1 MTGFEFN
8 GKEYEL
14 KYSMKRIE
22 MIESVTDMPTM
33 AALQKYRGM
42 LSLQPV
48 SYTHLL
54 KCYFQN
60 MVRIQTLQG
69 CVSMGSSRR
78 VRWIV

>member
-1 MTGFEFN
+1 MTGFEVN

-42 LSLQPV
+42 L
-48 SYTHLL
+48 
-54 KCYFQN
+54 
-60 MVRIQTLQG
+60 
-69 CVSMGSSRR
+69 
-78 VRWIV
+78 